1 MSPWDNHSFDP
12 SLHRIILKIVGFET
26 DLLRCKLHN
35 PQFFQGT
42 QQKLRQFVVVSWSD
56 LGNGFFSLSLGIP
69 IVLTIAVK
77 ALQVPCSNTYLVA
90 VYLLLIRVPVFE
102 KFLA

>member
-1 MSPWDNHSFDP
+1 MNY
-12 SLHRIILKIVGFET
+12 
-26 DLLRCKLHN
+26 LRPNLSYVVLN
-35 PQFFQGT
+35 PFYSGCGPT
-42 QQKLRQFVVVSWSD
+42 LEMI
-56 LGNGFFSLSLGIP
+56 FFSLSLGIP

-90 VYLLLIRVPVFE
+90 VYLLLIRVPVIE